1 MKLRHVAVVWAKEL
15 RDGLRDRRSLFSA
28 LVFPLVG
35 PVLVL
40 VLFRVMA
47 EQQAADEPLHL
58 PVVGAEHAPGLVE
71 FLGAHGVDVR
81 EPPADPEAAVRTGEA
96 PAVLV
101 IPADHAERFRAGRSA
116 RLQLLVDNSRNDA
129 RTSVR
134 RAHRLIESY
143 GAQIG
148 GLRLLARGVDPQ
160 LAQAVVLADVDLA
173 TPKQVAANVLNV
185 IPMFVMMA
193 AFIGGMYVATDS
205 TAGERE
211 RGSLESLLVN
221 PVERTSLAIGK
232 WLATSMLAGMSLLLT
247 LVTAGGALAR
257 SPLEDLGI
265 EISFGVLDGLRVAA
279 VMLPVALLAAGLQ
292 LVVATFARSFRE
304 AQTYLSVLTLLPMMP
319 GMFMTVAPL
328 QVGAWSRWVPILG
341 QQALLLDVV
350 RGEPLG
356 PIDFVVPAA
365 MAVAVGYACVRITA
379 WLLGREKIVFGA

>member
-15 RDGLRDRRSLFSA
+15 TDGLRDRRSLFSA

-47 EQQAADEPLHL
+47 EQQGADEPLRL
-58 PVVGAEHAPGLVE
+58 PVVGADNAPGLVA
-71 FLGAHGVDVR
+71 FLGAHDV
-81 EPPADPEAAVRTGEA
+81 EVGDSPADPETAVRTGEA
-96 PAVLV
+96 PAVLL
-101 IPADHAERFRAGRSA
+101 IPDDYAERFRDGRPA
-116 RLQLLVDNSRNDA
+116 QLQLLVDNSRNDA

-134 RAHRLIESY
+134 RAHRIIEAY
-143 GAQIG
+143 GAKVG
-148 GLRLLARGVDPQ
+148 SLRLLARGVDPQ
-160 LAQAVVLADVDLA
+160 LAQPVVLADVDLA
-173 TPKQVAANVLNV
+173 TPKQRAANILNV

-221 PVERTSLAIGK
+221 PVARSSLALGK
-232 WLATSMLAGMSLLLT
+232 WLATSMLAGASLLLT

-257 SPLEDLGI
+257 SPLEELGV
-265 EISFGVLDGLRVAA
+265 EISFGALDGLRVAA
-279 VMLPVALLAAGLQ
+279 VMLPVAFLAAGLQ

-319 GMFMTVAPL
+319 GMFLTVAPL
-328 QVGAWSRWVPILG
+328 QVGDWSRQIPILG

-356 PIDFVVPAA
+356 PADFAVPA
-365 MAVAVGYACVRITA
+365 MVAVAVGYGCACATA
-379 WLLGREKIVFGA
+379 WLLGREKIVFGN